1 MRYTFTTVLLTCL
14 LSSLFAQMP
23 TPDGTIQFG
32 NEWID
37 YGSDYLKISVAED
50 GLYRVSAADLAA
62 AGMPLNG
69 TNENRYELFNN
80 GSTVSIEVSSEGI
93 TFLGRKN
100 RGDLDRFLF
109 EQPESMQLNTRYS
122 LYTDTSTYYLRLN
135 EAGGTNFYDASTPPG
150 TPTSIPSILREEEV
164 IYSEHFSKEYFRS
177 GRSSIYYSRYD
188 EVEGFASRGTSDLL
202 SSDGTTTTE
211 IEFDLPGAT
220 GEQAFLETRFGLGF
234 DFHRQLVSADGN
246 LLLTL
251 DTNSWNIH
259 QPILAFQPS
268 TSGSTITFEGTSGAR
283 DKATIAWAK
292 VTYPAATTFDDE
304 LSSFIVPARNQPSRI
319 ELTNLGAAA
328 GAVKAYGA
336 TNGVVVSTNAS
347 GGIASLVFPPS
358 TTDQEYFLS
367 INGQAAPTTPGQIRF
382 TPTLPTNGQTDYLIL
397 TSRRIH
403 GSAVESM
410 ANYRRS
416 AAGGGYTVHVVDVED
431 LYEEYSY
438 GIARH
443 PMALRN
449 YLSQAL
455 EFAPGLQYLFLIG
468 KGREYDDIRT
478 EEQLLEADGTYF
490 VPSFGFPASDNLLSA
505 PLGDIVPRLSTGRL
519 SAISDE
525 EVGIYL
531 DKLRGVENQINLG
544 NQTIADRSW
553 MKTIMHLGGGTS
565 PGEQASIRNGL
576 NQLERT
582 VEASTMGA
590 NIISFFKTSGEP
602 IEDSRQDAIFETI
615 NNGTSVLTFFGHSSS
630 QGFDFSIDN
639 PDNYNNKDRYPFML
653 SLGCYSGDAFIEGR
667 SISERFIFLRDKG
680 AIALAA
686 SKGVGYISALRT
698 FGDSLYQVMGTEMYG
713 QGIGD
718 MMRVNI
724 EKFRNTSNFTIAI
737 LLEQFALNGDP
748 AYRMHPRPGPDAL
761 VDASSV
767 RFEPDVVPAQNTE
780 FTMDFN
786 LVNIGTSAVQDSIN
800 LQFRQQLPD
809 GEIIDLAV
817 RRVPTPDYST
827 AISVNLPS
835 PGIRAI
841 GTNRIFV
848 TVDQD
853 NEIAELPSPA
863 AEDNNDLVTGNSPGI
878 PLTFIA
884 NTAKVAFPPPYAVIG
899 GPVELVSSTTN
910 ALSPARNYVLQV
922 STSSDFAAP
931 LIEETVN
938 SPGGI
943 IRYSPSISFI
953 DSTTYY
959 WRISP
964 DSSSTE
970 GAGFIW
976 SESSFTWLADQ
987 PTDQIGWAMQHP
999 GQTID
1004 GEFVNLIGNS
1014 QEQIWSFTKTV
1025 IDITFTNGI
1034 FENINLPRMEV
1045 GGGRVN
1051 SAFNWR
1057 TRHGVNLIVI
1067 DSTDFT
1073 DWLLCPGDGAFGS
1086 ETHSGLRFLQDAWA
1100 FNTQERASRAGLI
1113 DFIENGIEPGKYV
1126 MFFTTQRGSDIEY
1139 YNEDWLSDS
1148 TEVGKTLFDVLE
1160 EEGALQARNISSLG
1174 SVPYCFAF
1182 QKGFGRIG
1190 EALALN
1196 QEDIITMEASVL
1208 ANWQEGAWST
1218 GPVGPAGYWQSVDVG
1233 LASTEVSEVDSV
1245 RVRLFGQPTTGEAE
1259 ILLRDEELVVPN
1271 SLTLN
1276 FDLTDIDASLYP
1288 TLRADVQFFDEPDR
1302 TVPTLKYIYF
1312 NYGRPG
1318 DVAINPQIA
1327 YSAPDSLDQGQDFA
1341 LTVGYEN
1348 ISPTDMD
1355 SLLIELQ
1362 VINASNELSSFTKR
1376 NPPVPAGGAGEVSFT
1391 LPTTDYGSDVRL
1403 QLRLNPTGDQP
1414 ENILFNNDLTSRL
1427 KIGRDVIDPNLRV
1440 YFDGRRINDGELVSA
1455 EPEILIQLRDENTFL
1470 PLNDTSAYVMELIS
1484 PNGARERLN
1493 FADNRV
1499 EFMPATTSENVAEIY
1514 FRPTLTEDGNYAL
1527 TVRAADRNNNQAG
1540 RLDFR
1545 QEFEVINEQ
1554 RVANV
1559 LTYPNPFT
1567 TQTRFV
1573 YTLTGSEPPTV
1584 FRIQIMTVSGR
1595 VVRDINLLEFEDVK
1609 IGTHQT
1615 EFAWDGTDE
1624 YGDNLA
1630 NGVYL
1635 YRVITSDAD
1644 GSTLKK
1650 HDTGTD
1656 RFFQNDLG
1664 KVVILR

>member
-1 MRYTFTTVLLTCL
+1 MRHTFITVLFVCL
-14 LSSLFAQMP
+14 FSSLFAQMP
-23 TPDGTIQFG
+23 SPEGTIQFG

-37 YGSDYLKISVAED
+37 YGSDYLKISISED
-50 GLYRVSAADLAA
+50 GLYQIGTAELVA
-62 AGMPLNG
+62 AGMPLNAI
-69 TNENRYELFNN
+69 NENRYELYHD
-80 GSTVSIEVSSEGI
+80 GQTVSIEVGSEGI
-93 TFLGRKN
+93 TFLGLKN
-100 RGDLDRFLF
+100 RGKMDRFLF
-109 EQPESMQLNTRYS
+109 EDPEPMQLNTRYS
-122 LYTDTSTYYLRLN
+122 LYSDTSTYYLRLN
-135 EAGGTNFYDASTPPG
+135 NAGGTNFYDASVPG
-150 TPTSIPSILREEEV
+150 GSPNPISSILREEEV
-164 IYSEHFSKEYFRS
+164 VFSENFSKEYFRS
-177 GRSSIYYSRYD
+177 GRSSIYYSHYD

-202 SSDGTTTTE
+202 SSDGTTITE
-211 IEFDLPGAT
+211 IEFDLPAAT
-220 GEQAFLETRFGLGF
+220 GEQAKLETRFGLGF
-234 DFHRQLVSADGN
+234 DFHRQVISADGN
-246 LLLTL
+246 NLLLL
-251 DTNSWNIH
+251 DTNSWNLH
-259 QPILAFQPS
+259 QPIVEFQP
-268 TSGSTITFEGTSGAR
+268 TAAGTTITFEGTSGPR

-292 VTYPAATTFDDE
+292 VTYPATPIFDTE
-304 LSSFIVPARNQPSRI
+304 LVSFIIPASNTPSRV

-336 TNGVVVSTNAS
+336 MNGV
-347 GGIASLVFPPS
+347 IASATTAGGTANLVFPAS
-358 TTDQEYFLS
+358 TSDQRYYLS
-367 INGQAAPTTPGQIRF
+367 INGQVAQVGGSQYQF
-382 TPTLPTNGQTDYLIL
+382 SPTLPTNGQTDYLII

-403 GSAVESM
+403 GSAVEEM

-416 AAGGGYTVHVVDVED
+416 VAGGGYDVHVVDVED
-431 LYEEYSY
+431 LYEEFAY

-449 YLSQAL
+449 YLSASI

-478 EEQLLEADGTYF
+478 EEQMLEADGTFF

-505 PLGDIVPRLSTGRL
+505 TLGDVVPRLSTGRL
-519 SAISDE
+519 SAISDD
-525 EVGIYL
+525 EVGIYV
-531 DKLRGVENQINLG
+531 DKLRGVENQVNLG
-544 NQTIADRSW
+544 EQTITDRSW

-576 NQLERT
+576 SQLEGT
-582 VEASTMGA
+582 VVQSDMGA
-590 NIISFFKTSGEP
+590 NVVSFFKTSGEP

-630 QGFDFSIDN
+630 QGFDFSIDDPN
-639 PDNYNNKDRYPFML
+639 NYNNKDRYPFMV

-718 MMRVNI
+718 MMRINI

-748 AYRMHPRPGPDAL
+748 AYRMHPRSGPDL
-761 VDASSV
+761 LIDATSV
-767 RFEPDVVPAQNTE
+767 RFEPDVVPAQNSE
-780 FTMDFN
+780 FTVDFD
-786 LVNIGTSAVQDSIN
+786 LVNIGTSADQDSIN
-800 LQFRQQLPD
+800 LKFSQQLPD

-817 RRVPTPDYST
+817 RRVPSPYYSD

-841 GTNRIFV
+841 GSNRIFI

-853 NEIAELPSPA
+853 EELLELPAPA
-863 AEDNNDLVTGNSPGI
+863 AENNNSLITGNSLGI

-884 NTAKVAFPPPYAVIG
+884 NTAKVAFPPPYAVVG
-899 GPVELVSSTTN
+899 GPVELISSTTN
-910 ALSPARNYVLQV
+910 ALSPPRNYVLQV
-922 STSSDFAAP
+922 STSSDFATP
-931 LIEETVN
+931 VIEETIN

-943 IRYSPSISFI
+943 IKYSPTISFT

-976 SESSFTWLADQ
+976 SKSSFTWLADQ
-987 PTDQIGWAMQHP
+987 PADQVGWAMQHQ

-1004 GEFVNLIGNS
+1004 GEFDNVIGNAL
-1014 QEQIWSFTKTV
+1014 EEGWSFTRTV
-1025 IDITFTNGI
+1025 NDVRLVNAVH
-1034 FENINLPRMEV
+1034 ENINLPRMEV
-1045 GGGRVN
+1045 NGGRVN

-1057 TRHGVNLIVI
+1057 TRHGINVIVI

-1073 DWLLCPGDGAFGS
+1073 EWLPNIGDGEYNTVIHNGQP
-1086 ETHSGLRFLQDAWA
+1086 RFQDVWA
-1100 FNTQERASRAGLI
+1100 FDTQLRESRAGFI
-1113 DFIENGIEPGKYV
+1113 DFIENGIDYGKYV
-1126 MFFTTQRGSDIEY
+1126 MVFTAQLGDEIEY
-1139 YNEDWLSDS
+1139 YDESWADDPN
-1148 TEVGKTLFDVLE
+1148 VIGKSLFDALE
-1160 EEGALQARNISSLG
+1160 AEGALQVRNIENLG
-1174 SVPYCFAF
+1174 SVPYTFAF
-1182 QKGFGRIG
+1182 RKGFGRIG
-1190 EALALN
+1190 EALAIN
-1196 QEDIITMEASVL
+1196 QDDIISMEVPVL
-1208 ANWQEGAWST
+1208 SNWQEGSWNT
-1218 GPVGPAGYWQSVDVG
+1218 GPVGPAGYWQSMDMG
-1233 LASTEVSEVDSV
+1233 LTSTAISDVDSV

-1276 FDLTDIDASLYP
+1276 FDLSDVDAAQYP

-1302 TVPTLKYIYF
+1302 TAPTLNYAYF

-1318 DVAINPQIA
+1318 DVAINPQLA
-1327 YSAPDSLDQGQDFA
+1327 YSAPDSLDQGEEYA
-1341 LTVGYEN
+1341 ITVGYEN
-1348 ISPTDMD
+1348 ITPTDMD

-1362 VINASNELSSFTKR
+1362 VIDANNELTSLTKR
-1376 NPPVPAGGAGEVSFT
+1376 NPPVPAGGAGEVSFS
-1391 LPTTDYGSDVRL
+1391 LPTTDYSSDVRL
-1403 QLRLNPTGDQP
+1403 QLRLNPMADQP
-1414 ENILFNNDLTSRL
+1414 EDILFNNDLTSRL
-1427 KIGRDVIDPNLRV
+1427 KIGRDVIDPNLRI

-1470 PLNDTSAYVMELIS
+1470 PLNDTSAYVMELIA

-1493 FADNRV
+1493 FADSRI
-1499 EFMPATTSENVAEIY
+1499 EFLPATTSENVAEIY
-1514 FRPTLTEDGNYAL
+1514 FRPTLAEDGIYAL

-1554 RVANV
+1554 QVANV

-1573 YTLTGSEPPTV
+1573 YTLTGSEPPTM

-1595 VVRDINLLEFEDVK
+1595 VVRDIDLLEFEDVK

-1624 YGDNLA
+1624 YGDQLA

-1635 YRVITSDAD
+1635 YRVITSDAN
-1644 GSTLKK
+1644 GSNLKK
-1650 HDTGTD
+1650 YDTGTD

-1664 KVVILR
+1664 KLVILR